1 MLRASTGSLQCKLV
15 YVSTI
20 SRQGIRVRTHDVN
33 LTKFIK
39 FTEEKNSLRVILTLA
54 KITHSVLHSL
64 HACVCVKYEKNIGPR
79 LYIISIQLFVMGRS
93 DILGQTQAVLVAHA
107 YHKHY
112 TCYSWQLM
120 IILMYYLNIQTNK
133 TRLKEFIYVKKMFQ
147 KWQIQQGE
155 RRLVLKL
162 RYCFFILSDPALCF
176 LTWVFNNNSYT
187 AGCQLSSGQWQASCS
202 CV

>member
-1 MLRASTGSLQCKLV
+1 MLRASTVGLQCKLA
-15 YVSTI
+15 YVSAI
-20 SRQGIRVRTHDVN
+20 SRQERVRTRDAN

-39 FTEEKNSLRVILTLA
+39 FAEEKNSLRVILTLA

-107 YHKHY
+107 HHKHY

-133 TRLKEFIYVKKMFQ
+133 TRNKDFIYIKKKFQ

-155 RRLVLKL
+155 RRLVLKAAILLFHLVRPCTVFSHMSL
-162 RYCFFILSDPALCF
+162 R
-176 LTWVFNNNSYT
+176 
-187 AGCQLSSGQWQASCS
+187 
-202 CV
+202 